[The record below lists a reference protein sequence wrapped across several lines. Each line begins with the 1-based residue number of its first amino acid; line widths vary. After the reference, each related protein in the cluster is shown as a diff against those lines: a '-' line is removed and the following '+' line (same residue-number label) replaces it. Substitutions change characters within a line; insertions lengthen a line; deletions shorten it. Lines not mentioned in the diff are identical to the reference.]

1 MQYLREYQ
9 ARNHKLPFSFDQVKI
24 RNTYLRLKGAQRIL
38 NVTISD
44 KTAEY
49 LLFLLKSSQMWPEI
63 IDFSTNY
70 HKLTGNQEGTPN
82 EIQRYYLSDALLQM
96 PIEDANSRYYYQ
108 IIGEAVYPEQTNSK
122 NNNHEIT
129 SGYITAMTKAYFK
142 DGNPDKAFKFFKDN
156 L

>member
-1 MQYLREYQ
+1 MRQSKCLICFCILIDCLCRTFERVTTVVLRLADKPSQFHDYIMQYLREYQ
-9 ARNHKLPFSFDQVKI
+9 ARSHKLPFSFDQVKI
-24 RNTYLRLKGAQRIL
+24 RNTYLRLKGAQRVR

-70 HKLTGNQEGTPN
+70 HRLTGNAEGTPN

-96 PIEDANSRYYYQ
+96 PIENANSRYYY
-108 IIGEAVYPEQTNSK
+108 
-122 NNNHEIT
+122 
-129 SGYITAMTKAYFK
+129 
-142 DGNPDKAFKFFKDN
+142 
-156 L
+156 